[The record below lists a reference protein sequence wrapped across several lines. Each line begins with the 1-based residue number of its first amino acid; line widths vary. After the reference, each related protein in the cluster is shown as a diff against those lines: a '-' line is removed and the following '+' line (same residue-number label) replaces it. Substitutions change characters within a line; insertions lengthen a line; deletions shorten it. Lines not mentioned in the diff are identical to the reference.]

1 MSIDTHIRQL
11 EASGQAI
18 AALLAGVGDADSR
31 WRPADPSNAWSIL
44 EIAAHLLDEERRDFR
59 PRLERT
65 LADPAAE
72 WEPIDPERWAREAGY
87 HERPLP
93 EVVADFARERDQSLA
108 WLRSLGAPDALEAP
122 GWKRAHRF
130 MEWDFSAEQI
140 LGAWA
145 AHDVLHLRQLAK
157 RLYQLARERQGETI
171 RYAGDL

>member
-11 EASGQAI
+11 EASGRAI
-18 AALLAGVGDADSR
+18 EALLAGVADADSR
-31 WRPADPSNAWSIL
+31 WRPAEPVNAWSIL

-65 LADPAAE
+65 LADPDRE
-72 WEPIDPERWAREAGY
+72 WEPIDPERWAREEGY
-87 HERPLP
+87 HDRALP

-108 WLRSLGAPDALEAP
+108 WLRSLNSAD
-122 GWKRAHRF
+122 WTVSHRF
-130 MEWDFSAEQI
+130 MEWDFSAGQI

-145 AHDVLHLRQLAK
+145 AHDVLHIRQLAK
-157 RLYQLARERQGETI
+157 RLYQLGCDRQGETT